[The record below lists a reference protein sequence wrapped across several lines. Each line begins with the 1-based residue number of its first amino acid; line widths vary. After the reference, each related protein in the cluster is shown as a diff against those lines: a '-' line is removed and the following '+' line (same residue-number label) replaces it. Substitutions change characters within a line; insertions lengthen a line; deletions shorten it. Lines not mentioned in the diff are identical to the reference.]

1 MWTVAPW
8 TLGQLSSPECSQ
20 LLRRGSQK
28 QSGAPYFGLAAR
40 CARSQH
46 SQLAMVDDVTRRQC
60 ELLAARKEALA
71 FSYSSR
77 GRQCLVNACPE
88 IGARASLA
96 ADRRFLY
103 YSRYPGR
110 APGDSWQCVA
120 GEGVFRLQ
128 LRPARNVSEASR
140 ACARRGAR
148 LAHVAAASS
157 RRSLGLA
164 ALLPPGRRAL
174 VGLRAVE
181 HGNHSARPSFQTVT
195 GVPLSCYLY
204 RAWAPR
210 HPRTTGPDNGCV
222 TLDSSGR
229 WRTTRCAQRHAFLC
243 ELLPPERRSASS
255 GAVKGDLT
263 AGGITSEDVTVL
275 DYCSKNDSLLRK
287 KEPDLWAKELK

>member
-1 MWTVAPW
+1 MQTVAPW
-8 TLGQLSSPECSQ
+8 TLGQLSSPECWQ
-20 LLRRGSQK
+20 LLRRGSQE

-40 CARSQH
+40 CARSQR

-60 ELLAARKEALA
+60 EQLAARKEALA

-103 YSRYPGR
+103 YSRYSGR
-110 APGDSWQCVA
+110 A
-120 GEGVFRLQ
+120 R
-128 LRPARNVSEASR
+128 
-140 ACARRGAR
+140 
-148 LAHVAAASS
+148 
-157 RRSLGLA
+157 
-164 ALLPPGRRAL
+164 
-174 VGLRAVE
+174 
-181 HGNHSARPSFQTVT
+181 
-195 GVPLSCYLY
+195 VPLSCYLY

-243 ELLPPERRSASS
+243 ELLPPERRSPGS

-275 DYCSKNDSLLRK
+275 DYCSKNDSMLRNK
-287 KEPDLWAKELK
+287 QPDLWARELK